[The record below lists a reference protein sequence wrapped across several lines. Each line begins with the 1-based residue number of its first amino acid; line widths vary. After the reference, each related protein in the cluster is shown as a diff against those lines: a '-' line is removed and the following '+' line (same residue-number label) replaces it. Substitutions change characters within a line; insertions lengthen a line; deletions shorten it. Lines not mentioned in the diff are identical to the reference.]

1 MDLSQAVDWSREAL
15 RLALVLGAPLL
26 AMALLAGIL
35 VAAIQTMTQLHE
47 PTVALVPRL
56 AVVGLATLFVLPWIL
71 SRVASFAAELIE
83 SIPGML

>member
-1 MDLSQAVDWSREAL
+1 MDPSQAVDWSREAL

-26 AMALLAGIL
+26 LAALVMGL
-35 VAAIQTMTQLHE
+35 VMGAIQTMTQLQE

-56 AVVGLATLFVLPWIL
+56 AVVGLAMLLVLPWIL
-71 SRVASFAAELIE
+71 GRVASFTAELIE